1 MSKISE
7 KCVAE
12 QLTNHLKNAPFSL
25 HPRQFQFHHSIETA
39 NCFFVENIKLKLD
52 KDDVAGAIFLNLKKA
67 FDTDNHHIL
76 IHKHTHFNF
85 SNTIH

>member
-12 QLTNHLKNAPFSL
+12 QLTNHLKNAPFSN
-25 HPRQFQFHHSIETA
+25 HPRQFQFHHSNETA

-52 KDDVAGAIFLNLKKA
+52 KDGVVGAIFFNLK
-67 FDTDNHHIL
+67 FDTANHHIL
-76 IHKHTHFNF
+76 IYKHTHFNF